1 MTGTVRRWLWR
12 VGTATCLAV
21 LLGTSFV
28 SQWRL
33 ITASVTG
40 SVAPDRVSSCLPGTA
55 VPILPSPHVSQ
66 TAIASARYN
75 STPPTSGPHF
85 PFVIAPGIYPDP
97 IPDGLALHAMEHG
110 HIVVHYAA
118 GISTPDLEALR
129 RLAKRYSR
137 DIVLAPYP
145 SLSTPIVLTAWARID
160 RLTGFDESRVTTFVQ
175 RLRGRYN
182 HGWTRP
188 DDCGPGAGSALA
200 APPVVPVCA
209 GSDAADLGR
218 IARENGWPVGSVGCC
233 PECAGCCRG

>member
-12 VGTATCLAV
+12 LGTAAALAG

-33 ITASVTG
+33 LSASVAG

-55 VPILPSPHVSQ
+55 VPLLPSPHVSQ
-66 TAIASARYN
+66 AAIASAHYN

-85 PFVIAPGIYPDP
+85 SFVIAPGRYDSP

-118 GISTPDLEALR
+118 GISPDDLEALR
-129 RLAKRYSR
+129 SLAKRFPR
-137 DIVLAPYP
+137 DIILAPYP
-145 SLSTPIVLTAWARID
+145 RLTTPIVLTAWGRID
-160 RLTGFDESRVTTFVQ
+160 RLTSFDASRITTFVR
-175 RLRGRYN
+175 RLRGRYD

-188 DDCGPGAGSALA
+188 DDCGP
-200 APPVVPVCA
+200 AP
-209 GSDAADLGR
+209 R
-218 IARENGWPVGSVGCC
+218 
-233 PECAGCCRG
+233 